1 VSSDRALDLAVTP
14 PRDRG
19 RAVTLY
25 APPAAIAAVIFFV
38 AYFNGGYGL
47 TARTV
52 LAISLWWAIGLV
64 LAFGFLPLAQL
75 PRAAIVAG
83 AALVGLALWTLV
95 SMAWAPSPEKAF
107 AEFNRVSLYSAVF
120 AITAAVSSRT
130 TRARIADGLCIGVSV
145 VAVVALA
152 SRLFPHLFPTRD
164 IEVFL
169 PYAVT
174 RLSFP
179 IGYWNGLAI
188 LVALNVPLCL
198 RSAVSSR
205 QRSVRALAV
214 LVVPIVVCDVYLAS
228 SRGGAITAAV
238 ATVIFLLGTN
248 QRWRAWAAMVAGGV
262 GAALALAALAQRS
275 TLVNGP
281 LGTPTAS
288 QEGKSAALLIAAS
301 CVLAGLTLV
310 GLEHAIER
318 IRLPK
323 RPSWLPALVVALVV
337 VAGIAAA
344 HPVRQF
350 EAFKRP
356 LAAAQVSQ
364 SNFATAHLL
373 SGNGSGRWQ
382 FWTAAVDQFE
392 SAPLQ
397 GGGAGTY
404 EYWWSQHASFTYT
417 LKNAHSLYLEILA
430 ELGVVGFILLVV
442 SFAAGLLAALA
453 ALRRAEGDDKATVC
467 ALAAVLAGFVVSAGI
482 DWVWQLTAIAIVGVV
497 TLGLLAGASF
507 GGARGLAEHPRRG
520 RSRLAVGA
528 VALASV
534 WALICAQAIPWLAAN
549 RVAASQASV
558 RHGDLRHALEQA
570 VDAKRLEPWAASPYL
585 QAALVSEQAG
595 DLSAAAASIDRAIA
609 RDRTDWSVWYIG
621 SRIALDA
628 GNRGLARSRLRQ
640 AAALNP
646 RSPLF
651 AGP

>member
-1 VSSDRALDLAVTP
+1 MV
-14 PRDRG
+14 
-19 RAVTLY
+19 
-25 APPAAIAAVIFFV
+25 FFV

-52 LAISLWWAIGLV
+52 LAISLWWAIGLL
-64 LAFGFLPLAQL
+64 LAFGLLPLAQV
-75 PRAAIVAG
+75 PRTAVVAG
-83 AALVGLALWTLV
+83 AALAGLALWTLA

-107 AEFNRVSLYSAVF
+107 AEFNRLSLYLAVF
-120 AITAAVSSRT
+120 AITAAISSRT
-130 TRARIADGLCIGVSV
+130 TRARIADGLCIGLSA

-152 SRLFPHLFPTRD
+152 SRLFPYLFPTRN

-179 IGYWNGLAI
+179 VGYWNGLAI
-188 LVALNVPLCL
+188 LVGLTLPLCL

-205 QRSVRALAV
+205 KRSVRALAV
-214 LVVPIVVCDVYLAS
+214 LVVPIVICDVYLAS
-228 SRGGAITAAV
+228 SRGGALTAAV
-238 ATVIFLLGTN
+238 ATVVFLLGTN
-248 QRWRAWAAMVAGGV
+248 QRWRAWAALVAGGV

-281 LGTPTAS
+281 LGTAAAS
-288 QEGKSAALLIAAS
+288 HQGKSAALLIAAS

-318 IRLPK
+318 IRLPQ
-323 RPSWLPALVVALVV
+323 RPGWLPALVVALVV

-382 FWTAAVDQFE
+382 FWTAALDEFK
-392 SAPLQ
+392 SAPVQ
-397 GGGAGTY
+397 GGGAGSY

-430 ELGVVGFILLVV
+430 ELGVVGLILLLVA
-442 SFAAGLLAALA
+442 FGAGLLAALT
-453 ALRRAEGDDKATVC
+453 ALRRTRGDDRATTC
-467 ALAAVLAGFVVSAGI
+467 ALAAVLAGFVVSAAI

-497 TLGLLAGASF
+497 ALGLLAGAAPERALSR
-507 GGARGLAEHPRRG
+507 ARAR
-520 RSRLAVGA
+520 RSRSRPGLGAAALVGI
-528 VALASV
+528 
-534 WALICAQAIPWLAAN
+534 WALIFAQAIPWLAAN

-558 RHGDLRHALEQA
+558 RHGNLGRALKQA
-570 VDAKRLEPWAASPYL
+570 TDARRLEPWAASPYV

-595 DLSAAAASIDRAIA
+595 DLSAASTAIAHAIA
-609 RDRTDWSVWYIG
+609 RDRKDWSVWYVA
-621 SRIALDA
+621 SRIAYGA
-628 GNRGLARSRLRQ
+628 GDQRLAQSRLKK
-640 AAALNP
+640 AASLNP

-651 AGP
+651 ATP